1 MQSQQVKAIKTN
13 KYTINTIKRVHTRSK
28 SRKATQIKKIHLQTL
43 ETRIDYSLVIDLSK
57 DTNKEIKRSMIEL
70 DRRSGGEKSLIRRFS
85 PLPSSFFFSPCSFAL
100 FLSFSELSGMEWS
113 GISKMERSLALNS
126 LCHDLNSVRRQLC
139 TARTKVVRLGRTRW
153 ESAKSGKTR
162 TKPGKGRTRESK
174 NTVSS
179 CILLQSCR
187 KQTNSQQYQILRIY
201 QWNAHDFDNLERE
214 FGTKSSQIIGQIR
227 SDHIAVCNND
237 TKSMYNLASVIRK

>member
-13 KYTINTIKRVHTRSK
+13 KYTINAIKRVHTRSK

-43 ETRIDYSLVIDLSK
+43 ETRIDYSRVIDLSRN
-57 DTNKEIKRSMIEL
+57 TNKEIKRSMIEL

-100 FLSFSELSGMEWS
+100 FLSFSELSIWSGMES
-113 GISKMERSLALNS
+113 SKMERSPAINS

-153 ESAKSGKTR
+153 ESAKSGTACTR
-162 TKPGKGRTRESK
+162 LVRPGRTNLVRAVPNLVRAVPSLVRPGYTNLVRPGRTNLVRPVPSLVRVVPGSPKTPFLRVFCSNPAE
-174 NTVSS
+174 N
-179 CILLQSCR
+179 
-187 KQTNSQQYQILRIY
+187 KQTLSS
-201 QWNAHDFDNLERE
+201 
-214 FGTKSSQIIGQIR
+214 TKF
-227 SDHIAVCNND
+227 
-237 TKSMYNLASVIRK
+237 

>member
-1 MQSQQVKAIKTN
+1 M
-13 KYTINTIKRVHTRSK
+13 
-28 SRKATQIKKIHLQTL
+28 
-43 ETRIDYSLVIDLSK
+43 
-57 DTNKEIKRSMIEL
+57 
-70 DRRSGGEKSLIRRFS
+70 RRGWSVDFRLF

-100 FLSFSELSGMEWS
+100 FLSFSELSIWSGMES
-113 GISKMERSLALNS
+113 SKMERSPAINS

-153 ESAKSGKTR
+153 ESAKFGTACTRLVRPGRTKSGKGRTKSGKTWPYQLGKTWPYQLGKTR
-162 TKPGKGRTRESK
+162 TKSGKGRTRESK
-174 NTVSS
+174 NAVSS

-227 SDHIAVCNND
+227 SDQIPPSLTFACPQAEIYSLLPGWTLN
-237 TKSMYNLASVIRK
+237 AS